1 MSPESLVRGARVL
14 ASGCA
19 IAVLVAGAS
28 SASVTAASDPS
39 MTLDSPT
46 FAAGAHI
53 PRRHGCEGKDVPPA
67 LHWSGVP
74 KDAKSL
80 ALIVDD
86 PDAPDP
92 AAPQTRWVHWIVYD
106 LPPRTSGLAE
116 GAAWLPSGAR
126 VGRNDWQR
134 ASWNG
139 PCPPVGRHRYVFALY
154 ALDASLGDLHEPTR
168 SQIVAAMKGHVLAE
182 AQLIGT
188 YQKGD

>member
-1 MSPESLVRGARVL
+1 MSLDSLGRGAL
-14 ASGCA
+14 AGSLL
-19 IAVLVAGAS
+19 IAVCIARVAAAT
-28 SASVTAASDPS
+28 SAGDARL
-39 MTLDSPT
+39 TLESRA
-46 FAAGAHI
+46 FAAGAPI
-53 PRRHGCEGKDVPPA
+53 PKRYGCEGKDFPPA
-67 LHWSGVP
+67 LHWSGIP
-74 KDAKSL
+74 QDAKSL

-106 LPPRTSGLAE
+106 LPPGTAGLPE

-134 ASWNG
+134 ARWNG

-154 ALDASLGDLHEPTR
+154 ALDTTLGDLHEPTR
-168 SQIVAAMKGHVLAE
+168 AQLDTAMKGHVLAE
-182 AQLIGT
+182 TQLVGT